1 MEFWI
6 TFWTVLFFFCIA
18 IFAGVAVIVAVGG
31 VADIRALFA
40 GIDEKHREENSG
52 E

>member
-6 TFWTVLFFFCIA
+6 TFWTVLFFLCIA
-18 IFAGVAVIVAVGG
+18 IFVGVAVIVAVGG

-40 GIDEKHREENSG
+40 GIKEKHREEKTGS
-52 E
+52 

>member
-1 MEFWI
+1 MEFWVM
-6 TFWTVLFFFCIA
+6 FWTVLFFLCVA
-18 IFAGVAVIVAVGG
+18 IFAGVAVVVTIGG

-40 GIDEKHREENSG
+40 RIDEKHREENTG